1 MTQTVAIGIQNFAD
15 LIQKNYFYIDKTSFI
30 KEWWESGD
38 SVTLISRPRRFGKTL
53 NMSMLE
59 HFFSVDYAGRGDLFE
74 GLTIWEEEAYRRIQ
88 GTYPVISI
96 SFANVKE
103 KDYES
108 TKKRIGQILTNL
120 FVKYSFLKES
130 DVLTDVDRAFF
141 DRILSLD
148 ICETDAT
155 FALHQLSNYLYRY
168 YGKKVIILLDE
179 YDTPMQEAYVN
190 GYWNEMVSFT
200 RSMFNSAFKTNTCL
214 ERGIMT
220 GITRVSKESI
230 FSDLNN
236 LKVVTTTSDEYAS
249 SFGFTEGEGFTALNA
264 FG

>member
-1 MTQTVAIGIQNFAD
+1 MTRTVAIGIQNFAD

-74 GLTIWEEEAYRRIQ
+74 GLSIWEEEAYRRIQ

-120 FVKYSFLKES
+120 FVKYSF
-130 DVLTDVDRAFF
+130 
-141 DRILSLD
+141 
-148 ICETDAT
+148 
-155 FALHQLSNYLYRY
+155 
-168 YGKKVIILLDE
+168 
-179 YDTPMQEAYVN
+179 
-190 GYWNEMVSFT
+190 
-200 RSMFNSAFKTNTCL
+200 
-214 ERGIMT
+214 
-220 GITRVSKESI
+220 
-230 FSDLNN
+230 
-236 LKVVTTTSDEYAS
+236 
-249 SFGFTEGEGFTALNA
+249 
-264 FG
+264 

>member
-74 GLTIWEEEAYRRIQ
+74 GLSIWEEEAYRRIQ

-103 KDYES
+103 KD
-108 TKKRIGQILTNL
+108 
-120 FVKYSFLKES
+120 
-130 DVLTDVDRAFF
+130 
-141 DRILSLD
+141 
-148 ICETDAT
+148 
-155 FALHQLSNYLYRY
+155 
-168 YGKKVIILLDE
+168 
-179 YDTPMQEAYVN
+179 
-190 GYWNEMVSFT
+190 
-200 RSMFNSAFKTNTCL
+200 FKT
-214 ERGIMT
+214 
-220 GITRVSKESI
+220 
-230 FSDLNN
+230 
-236 LKVVTTTSDEYAS
+236 AS
-249 SFGFTEGEGFTALNA
+249 YRIIQLLMKLYEKNSF
-264 FG
+264 